1 MFITAHG
8 FDFEVD
14 VNDWSDTKS
23 AEECVSRL
31 DAWLSAQT
39 AKDVQAIHNHF
50 KTPEHWELDEPP
62 AAERCSTEMG
72 RIWLD
77 VTSDWYRRPDGG
89 HNFELTGV

>member
-1 MFITAHG
+1 MIISAHG

-14 VNDWSDTKS
+14 VNDWSDAKS

-39 AKDVQAIHNHF
+39 AKDVEAIHSHF
-50 KTPEHWELDEPP
+50 ATPEHWELDEPR
-62 AAERCSTEMG
+62 AAEKCSSEMG

-77 VTSDWYRRPDGG
+77 VTRDWHRRPDGG
-89 HNFELTGV
+89 HNFELAGV